1 MTYTM
6 TISNTM
12 TYTMTYTM
20 TGAWVVYMAFIAC
33 NLTYDVTSIAIGK
46 RGSAAIGAVGM
57 SIITYF
63 SLYSVYVQCEGF
75 ALTLTFLLGGD
86 RCRR

>member
-1 MTYTM
+1 M

-57 SIITYF
+57 FY
-63 SLYSVYVQCEGF
+63 Y
-75 ALTLTFLLGGD
+75 
-86 RCRR
+86 